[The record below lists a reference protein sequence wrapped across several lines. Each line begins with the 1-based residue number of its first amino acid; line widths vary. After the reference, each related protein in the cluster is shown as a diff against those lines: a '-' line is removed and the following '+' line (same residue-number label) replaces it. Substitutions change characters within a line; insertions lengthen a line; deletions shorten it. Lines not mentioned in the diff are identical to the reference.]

1 MVQISRVCPIIG
13 FPVTVEIDRDRD
25 LATVICPHHH
35 HDTKACSLRGRS
47 TAGGPLSQLVDR
59 AAHGRYT
66 PPNER
71 CVLDGVERATGEED
85 ARDFA

>member
-1 MVQISRVCPIIG
+1 MVQISRVCPVIG
-13 FPVTVEIDRDRD
+13 SPVTVVVDRDRD
-25 LATVICPHHH
+25 VTTVICPHHL
-35 HDTKACSLRGRS
+35 HDINACSLRRQA

-71 CVLDGVERATGEED
+71 CVLEGVERAVAQED
-85 ARDFA
+85 GRDYK